1 MNELIEKGESCL
13 LHTYNRFPVVF
24 EKGRGVKLYDTNGK
38 EYLDF
43 FSGIAVMAL
52 GYTHPEYTKKMHE
65 QLDKLTHIS
74 NYFYNIPAI
83 EAADKFTKASGMDR
97 VFFTNSGAEAI
108 EGALKMARRYSYDH
122 YGQGRTDVIAIDH
135 SFHGR
140 TMGAV
145 SVTGTEAYRKPFGTM
160 IDGVSFA
167 TFNDIESVKSL
178 VTDKTCAIIMETIQG
193 EGGINVANPS
203 FIKAVRELCD
213 EKDIVMILDEVQC
226 GMGRSG
232 KMFAYEHFGVLP
244 DIMTS
249 AKGIGN
255 GMPVGA
261 FACRKKFAA
270 LVAGDHGSTYG
281 GNPMVTAAINAVF
294 DIYEQENILEN
305 VNTVGGYLYGKLEE
319 LAASNEKIV
328 AHRGMGLMQGLEFEC
343 DVKGYVAA
351 ALDKGL
357 VLISAGTKVIRFL
370 PALIITKED
379 VDKMISILSEV
390 IA

>member
-1 MNELIEKGESCL
+1 MDNMIKKGEECL

-24 EKGRGVKLYDTNGK
+24 DKAEGVKLYDINGK

-52 GYTHPEYTKKMHE
+52 GYCHPEYTKRLHE

-74 NYFYNIPAI
+74 NYFYNEPAI
-83 EAADKFTKASGMDR
+83 TAAEKFVKASGMDR

-108 EGALKMARRYSYDH
+108 EGALKMARRYSYDK
-122 YGQGRTDVIAIDH
+122 YGEGRTDVIAVNH

-145 SVTGTEAYRKPFGTM
+145 SVTGTEAYRKPFGQMLGGIT
-160 IDGVSFA
+160 FA
-167 TFNDIESVKSL
+167 EYNNLDSVKALIS
-178 VTDKTCAIIMETIQG
+178 DKTCAIILETLQG
-193 EGGINVANPS
+193 EGGIHVAEKE
-203 FIKAVRELCD
+203 FLEGIRAICD

-226 GMGRSG
+226 GMGRTG
-232 KMFAYEHFGVLP
+232 KYFAYQHYDILP

-261 FACRKKFAA
+261 FACKEQFAA

-294 DIYEQENILEN
+294 DIYEKEDVLKN
-305 VNTVGGYLYGKLEE
+305 VTEVGDYLYNELEKLASENE
-319 LAASNEKIV
+319 LIV
-328 AHRGMGLMQGLEFEC
+328 DHRGIGLMQGIELKTE
-343 DVKGYVAA
+343 VKKIVGD
-351 ALDKGL
+351 ALDNGL
-357 VLISAGTKVIRFL
+357 VLISAGNNVIRFL
-370 PALIITKED
+370 PALIISKED
-379 VDKMISILSEV
+379 VDNMISILKKV
-390 IA
+390 LA

>member
-1 MNELIEKGESCL
+1 MDELIERGEACL

-24 EKGRGVKLYDTNGK
+24 DRGEGVKLYDTDGK

-52 GYTHPEYTKKMHE
+52 GYTHPEYTKRLHG

-74 NYFYNIPAI
+74 NYFYNVPAI
-83 EAADKFTKASGMDR
+83 EAAEKFTKASEMDK

-122 YGQGRTDVIAIDH
+122 YGEGRTDVIAVNH

-145 SVTGTEAYRKPFGTM
+145 SVTGTEAYRTPFGTM
-160 IDGVSFA
+160 VDGVSFA
-167 TFNDIESVKSL
+167 EFNDIDSVKAL
-178 VTDKTCAIIMETIQG
+178 VTDKTCAIIMETVQG
-193 EGGINVANPS
+193 EGGIHVANAG
-203 FIKAVRELCD
+203 FIKAVRALCD

-226 GMGRSG
+226 GMGRTG
-232 KMFAYEHFGVLP
+232 KMFAYQHYGILP

-261 FACRKKFAA
+261 FACREKFAA

-281 GNPMVTAAINAVF
+281 GNPMVTAAVNAVF
-294 DIYEQENILEN
+294 DIFEQENILDN
-305 VNTVGGYLYGKLEE
+305 VNEVGGYLYGKLEE
-319 LAASNEKIV
+319 LAAANDKIA
-328 AHRGMGLMQGLEFEC
+328 AHRGMGLIQGLEFDCE
-343 DVKGYVAA
+343 VKGFVGA
-351 ALDKGL
+351 ALEKGL
-357 VLISAGTKVIRFL
+357 VLISAGSNVIRFL
-370 PALIITKED
+370 PAFIITKDD
-379 VDKMISILSEV
+379 VDKMVRILSEV